1 MPCQAPEQHAI
12 GAEQQSHTCRPFRL
26 EPISFLI
33 QTRAN
38 LSAWGHD
45 SSQFHHHIGASNETL
60 AESTPVIFVLTS
72 HATSLTV
79 MLLLP
84 LSSIARNNGQNYSS
98 SQMGKA
104 QNFSRISLMF
114 LPLPALIHKA
124 HPDQPCNL
132 GAEVCSHQVP
142 SLYLKHSFCFTIH

>member
-1 MPCQAPEQHAI
+1 
-12 GAEQQSHTCRPFRL
+12 
-26 EPISFLI
+26 
-33 QTRAN
+33 
-38 LSAWGHD
+38 
-45 SSQFHHHIGASNETL
+45 
-60 AESTPVIFVLTS
+60 
-72 HATSLTV
+72 

-124 HPDQPCNL
+124 HPDQPGNL

-142 SLYLKHSFCFTIH
+142 SLYRKHSFVSQFIKFKKSKDEQMEYWEINC